1 MKKKKSVFNKTIV
14 KPTTEE
20 KVKEIVP
27 VIEEPVVEEVK
38 PVIEKKIVNAVS
50 VVVLNNDTV
59 DAKRLLE
66 KLEFQKK
73 NYYPETEIIVVDEEG
88 KDLLD
93 LTKGQFIIY
102 LDKAQDIK
110 KDFLHQLYVNM
121 RGGKEEYLINDKRCV
136 NRNTLK

>member
-1 MKKKKSVFNKTIV
+1 MKKKKSVFNKTIA
-14 KPTTEE
+14 KSTIEE
-20 KVKEIVP
+20 KVEKIVP
-27 VIEEPVVEEVK
+27 VVEKPVV
-38 PVIEKKIVNAVS
+38 EKKIVNAVS

-59 DAKRLLE
+59 DAKGLLE
-66 KLEFQKK
+66 KLEYQKK
-73 NYYPETEIIVVDEEG
+73 NYYPETEIVVIEEEG

-102 LDKAQDIK
+102 LDKAQDIR

-121 RGGKEEYLINDKRCV
+121 RGGKEEYLIDDKRCV